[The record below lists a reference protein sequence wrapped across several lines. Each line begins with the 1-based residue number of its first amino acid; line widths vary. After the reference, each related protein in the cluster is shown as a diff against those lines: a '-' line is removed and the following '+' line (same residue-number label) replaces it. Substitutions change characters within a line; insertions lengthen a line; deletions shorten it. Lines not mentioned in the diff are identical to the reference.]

1 MVLKVSASRAISLTQ
16 LIEMA
21 FYKRCP
27 RLKRIKLEK
36 FYSKEKAASVL
47 NININYLK
55 HYLITSDRAHGVEL
69 QDGTLIAHPESL
81 INDIKS
87 KMKTVIKK
95 ELNKRI
101 KRKGI

>member
-1 MVLKVSASRAISLTQ
+1 
-16 LIEMA
+16 
-21 FYKRCP
+21 
-27 RLKRIKLEK
+27 
-36 FYSKEKAASVL
+36 
-47 NININYLK
+47 
-55 HYLITSDRAHGVEL
+55 VEL